1 MRPFIHRFFT
11 VLLILSIT
19 VTIIIYYAVKIEP
32 YTVTI
37 NNVNLNNNF
46 PENLKIIQISDI
58 QISENYQAS
67 DFQTIISQINQLS
80 PDIFIFTGDLYE
92 NYSSYGPEE
101 ELIQLLAGI
110 SAAYG
115 KYAVW
120 GNRDYGGGA
129 VRRFERIM
137 TAGGFQVLCNEG
149 VHIMLNNGERLFLAG
164 LDDSLMGNPNITPI
178 LSQMKE
184 DDSYRILMLH
194 EPDAADLYAD
204 YGFELM
210 LAGHSHGGQVNLPF
224 LSSPTT
230 SMAEKYQKGL
240 YDMETSGKIKL
251 YVNSGIGTSHFPIR
265 FRVPPEIIVFD

>member
-1 MRPFIHRFFT
+1 M
-11 VLLILSIT
+11 
-19 VTIIIYYAVKIEP
+19 
-32 YTVTI
+32 
-37 NNVNLNNNF
+37 NLNNNF

-67 DFQTIISQINQLS
+67 DFQKIISQIYLLS

-129 VRRFERIM
+129 VRRFEKIM

-149 VHIMLNNGERLFLAG
+149 VHIMLNNGDRLFLAG
-164 LDDSLMGNPNITPI
+164 LDDSLMGTPDITPI

-240 YDMETSGKIKL
+240 YDIESSEKIKL

-265 FRVPPEIIVFD
+265 FRVPPEITLFD

>member
-1 MRPFIHRFFT
+1 MKTFIHRFFT
-11 VLLILSIT
+11 ALLILIIT
-19 VTIIIYYAVKIEP
+19 TAIIICYAIKIEP
-32 YTVTI
+32 YTVTVH
-37 NNVNLNNNF
+37 NVNLKNNF
-46 PENLKIIQISDI
+46 PENLNIIQISDI
-58 QISENYQAS
+58 QISEYYQAS
-67 DFQTIISQINQLS
+67 DFQKIVSQINRLN
-80 PDIFIFTGDLYE
+80 PDICIFTGDLFE

-101 ELIQLLAGI
+101 ELIQQLAGI

-129 VRRFERIM
+129 VRRFEKIM

-149 VHIMLNNGERLFLAG
+149 IRIMLNNGERLFLAG
-164 LDDSLMGNPNITPI
+164 LDDSLMGAPDITPI

-204 YGFELM
+204 YGFQLM

-224 LSSPTT
+224 LSAPTT

-240 YDMETSGKIKL
+240 YDIGASGKIKL

-265 FRVPPEIIVFD
+265 FRVPPEITVLH